1 VFCLSFIN
9 IILYVYWIQTTDSTM
24 EAVFRKRK
32 IELTPTL
39 DIYRHRTT
47 NTRTVFAGHDGFH
60 TRLYIRIYNAAAVAE
75 GCVHS
80 AVNAPAHVKRGRIS
94 AGLIFEKRPE
104 SDRRMAY
111 LVFIY
116 VYTYIF
122 FSCVILIYICNTY
135 THTDTHT
142 HI

>member
-1 VFCLSFIN
+1 MCFVCLSTYSN
-9 IILYVYWIQTTDSTM
+9 ITPYVYWIQITDSTM

-60 TRLYIRIYNAAAVAE
+60 MHLYIRIYNAAAVAE

-94 AGLIFEKRPE
+94 AGLIFEKRPRKRPTNGV
-104 SDRRMAY
+104 SGFYIR
-111 LVFIY
+111 IY
-116 VYTYIF
+116 TRIF
-122 FSCVILIYICNTY
+122 FFCVIFM
-135 THTDTHT
+135 
-142 HI
+142 